1 METIAVSEFRANLM
15 QILQRIQSGASIT
28 ITSRGRK
35 IARLVPPDDSME
47 EARLA
52 LEKLRKTA
60 KVGDVLSPIDVKWEA
75 SE

>member
-1 METIAVSEFRANLM
+1 MKTIAVSELRANLM
-15 QILQRIQSGASIT
+15 QILQHIQTGASMT

-35 IARLVPPDDSME
+35 IARLVPPEDSME
-47 EARLA
+47 EARIA

-75 SE
+75 AE